1 MHDAAAAARGGSR
14 RRRWRRARPRCRT
27 RHGGPAAACQL
38 GAPRRGSQLPG
49 QADCLLCNDPIKDG
63 PQHDG
68 AYNAS
73 RAPFFG
79 LYDHNGAPDGA
90 PRAVAWRCYS
100 HGCLNPT
107 THRFDKSIA
116 GPPSG
121 ASHAS
126 NATACNIATDV
137 GPGALQAIC
146 ATCAGT
152 TIGVSN
158 GQCLPAPHILES
170 APKRL
175 PIQRAAGRPLAFTV
189 TGNFTTTASTAAT
202 CRVNEQPAGI
212 LEVLNASVASCEIPC
227 DPTSAAVNQS
237 AGCWLQT

>member
-1 MHDAAAAARGGSR
+1 MSF
-14 RRRWRRARPRCRT
+14 
-27 RHGGPAAACQL
+27 
-38 GAPRRGSQLPG
+38 
-49 QADCLLCNDPIKDG
+49 CNDPIKDG

-107 THRFDKSIA
+107 THRCDKSIA

-121 ASHAS
+121 GSHAS

-158 GQCLPAPHILES
+158 TVPAGATHLGVRSEAPPDPTSRWQTSCVHCHWKFHHHREHGCDLP
-170 APKRL
+170 R
-175 PIQRAAGRPLAFTV
+175 QRAARWNTRGAECLGGELRDSLRSNV
-189 TGNFTTTASTAAT
+189 S
-202 CRVNEQPAGI
+202 CRQSERWLLVADVDGAGTI
-212 LEVLNASVASCEIPC
+212 SVSMDGKA
-227 DPTSAAVNQS
+227 
-237 AGCWLQT
+237 